1 MSQNPRT
8 WQEQI
13 DELIVSDPGEAVA
26 ECLSRSQRLGD
37 SSDPASRGE
46 AADVL
51 WTCAS
56 RLGSRGSTD
65 FAVRVAEELRS
76 RLGGDP
82 SLKVQVRVVQ
92 ALSLIGEIQAHRGQ
106 VAAALSRFDEALALV
121 AATRVLTDRG
131 SGVSLLMVKAR
142 VLSREE
148 RREESI
154 VLLDAAL
161 SAIEAATAGNTALRT
176 RQAAVAVVS
185 KLDDL
190 CALDRYAEARDLGQQ
205 LSDVLSGVLGEAATR
220 QEAEAPVSSESSL
233 AAALA
238 EIFNDGECWGVFAAK
253 THISPSEAAQRAV
266 SLYSVS
272 DPWAPSASATEP
284 VTVATAIIRSVA
296 DGYALLSREWPPAER
311 ASLPLPQ
318 PAELDQLIRQ
328 QGVDEWA
335 SAAGHP
341 LNRHGDPAGPAAS
354 PTPTRDTGAFVI
366 SASGARDIAK
376 CLYMYELTHI
386 LSESDAGLEALRY
399 KTFLEISV
407 SYLRSMR
414 DWSRTPLRDQAPGV
428 VIACWLIAEGFFA
441 ITHRQAGSTPVFAP
455 AKDQLRQLLHETA
468 GYAWLLDQSMLP
480 PAWTDPEEV

>member
-1 MSQNPRT
+1 MSQDPRA

-26 ECLSRSQRLGD
+26 ECLSLSQRLGG
-37 SSDPASRGE
+37 SSDPALRGE

-92 ALSLIGEIQAHRGQ
+92 ALSLIGEIQARRGQ
-106 VAAALSRFDEALALV
+106 VAAALSRFDEALAVV
-121 AATRVLTDRG
+121 AASRVLTDRG
-131 SGVSLLMVKAR
+131 SGVSLLMSKAR
-142 VLSREE
+142 VLSRDE

-161 SAIEAATAGNTALRT
+161 LAIAAATAGNTALRT

-190 CALDRYAEARDLGQQ
+190 CALDRYAEARELGQQ
-205 LSDVLSGVLGEAATR
+205 LSGVLSGVLGETGTC
-220 QEAEAPVSSESSL
+220 QEAELVGSESSL

-238 EIFNDGECWGVFAAK
+238 EIVNDGECWGVFAAQ
-253 THISPSEAAQRAV
+253 THVSPSEAAQRAV

-272 DPWAPSASATEP
+272 DPWALSASATEP
-284 VTVATAIIRSVA
+284 VSVATAIIRSVA

-341 LNRHGDPAGPAAS
+341 LNRHGGPADAAAS
-354 PTPTRDTGAFVI
+354 PTPSRDTGAFVI
-366 SASGARDIAK
+366 SASGARDITR

-414 DWSRTPLRDQAPGV
+414 DWSRTPLRDHAPGV
-428 VIACWLIAEGFFA
+428 VVACWLIAEALFA
-441 ITHRQAGSTPVFAP
+441 ITHHQAGSTPVLAP
-455 AKDQLRQLLHETA
+455 TKDQLRDLLDETG
-468 GYAWLLDQSMLP
+468 GYAWLLEHRVLP
-480 PAWTDPEEV
+480 PTWADPGEV